1 MKPRQTHLLFAALAV
16 TALGIGVLALRYMPG
31 AGKPRGPGGGRVAT
45 PGAAHPAG
53 GAILP
58 GLRRALPALALS
70 TKESPAAAPTPA
82 PAPETAAIAPLP
94 GVEPPPE
101 APAPLEEP
109 PAPTIAATPATQ
121 PPSAGQEGG
130 PDKGIEGTISFPPV
144 APTPPGRP
152 AELRSAETPLPP
164 IRPRDL
170 AALTPPETPAPPQQA
185 AAQPTQPA
193 AAQTPAPV
201 VSAWSLPQWPQASPA
216 APVET
221 PPAAAA
227 PLYVDA
233 PTPPTRPADLGK
245 LAALAPARDA
255 GSRDD
260 GAQTAGQTAPA
271 SAEGAQV
278 ARLEEPTLRPA
289 PEDAFQPPPPKFGMG
304 DPVFVRI
311 FKQEGQLELWLKKNG
326 RYALYKT
333 FPICKWSGRLG
344 PKLKEADYQSP
355 EGFYSVSA
363 KQLNPHSNYYR
374 AFNVGYPNAFDR
386 QNGRTG
392 GLVMV
397 HGACKSV
404 GCFAMTDRGIEEIYG
419 FVEAAMRAGQK
430 EVSVHIFPFR
440 MTEANITREI
450 GGGWLSFVGG
460 GGSYAQWAGFWRN
473 LKQGYDLFEQSG
485 EPPVAFACGD
495 HYEFDGGSSA
505 CRRVAGW

>member
-1 MKPRQTHLLFAALAV
+1 MKPRSTHILFAALALA
-16 TALGIGVLALRYMPG
+16 ALGLGVAALRYLPG
-31 AGKPRGPGGGRVAT
+31 AGKTRGVARAVAST
-45 PGAAHPAG
+45 AAPHPAG

-58 GLRRALPALALS
+58 GLRRGLIPPSTEPESASPTPPPASLAAVPPLRGAEAPAADAPPAAQIAALP
-70 TKESPAAAPTPA
+70 SPAAPA
-82 PAPETAAIAPLP
+82 EEAIQ
-94 GVEPPPE
+94 
-101 APAPLEEP
+101 
-109 PAPTIAATPATQ
+109 ATV
-121 PPSAGQEGG
+121 
-130 PDKGIEGTISFPPV
+130 SFPPV
-144 APTPPGRP
+144 APRPPARP
-152 AELRSAETPLPP
+152 SELQNAGAPLPP
-164 IRPRDL
+164 VRPRDL
-170 AALTPPETPAPPQQA
+170 AAVAPAPEPATPQQ
-185 AAQPTQPA
+185 QPPQPSQPA
-193 AAQTPAPV
+193 APAQTPAPAPAL
-201 VSAWSLPQWPQASPA
+201 SGWSFQWPQAAQPTPGHAVAAAPAPAPAPAA
-216 APVET
+216 APVYADVPT
-221 PPAAAA
+221 PPA
-227 PLYVDA
+227 
-233 PTPPTRPADLGK
+233 RPAGLDR
-245 LAALAPARDA
+245 LASLSTRETDATAPQPAPATQA
-255 GSRDD
+255 
-260 GAQTAGQTAPA
+260 TP
-271 SAEGAQV
+271 AEGAQV
-278 ARLEEPTLRPA
+278 ARLEEPTLKPA
-289 PEDAFQPPPPKFGMG
+289 PDDAFQSPPPKFGMG

-419 FVEAAMRAGQK
+419 FVEAALRAGQK
-430 EVSVHIFPFR
+430 EVPVHIFPFH
-440 MTEANITREI
+440 MTDANIARET
-450 GGGWLSFVGG
+450 GASGGWLSFVSGG
-460 GGSYAQWAGFWRN
+460 GGNTQWAGFWRN
-473 LKQGYDLFEQSG
+473 LKQGHDLFEQSG